1 MVIFLLYFSVALVAT
16 FGTHHLAQNN
26 KIGSVRASS
35 LLTLAFC
42 LITYPISYE
51 LIPSLQ
57 AAFFG
62 ASFVG
67 MASPTRLSKI
77 QLFIA
82 SIVFSFIYVFLIHHL
97 KGIGGALGFSAFVSC
112 LITQIPTSRKALLK
126 FLPRR

>member
-1 MVIFLLYFSVALVAT
+1 MFLMYFSVALVAVY
-16 FGTHHLAQNN
+16 GTHHLSQNN

-35 LLTLAFC
+35 FLTLAFC
-42 LITYPISYE
+42 LITYPISHE

-67 MASPTRLSKI
+67 MASPNRLSKI

-82 SIVFSFIYVFLIHHL
+82 CLIFSYIYVFMIHHL
-97 KGIGGALGFSAFVSC
+97 EGIGGALGFSAFVSC
-112 LITQIPTSRKALLK
+112 LFSQIPLSRKALMN